1 VRFAFFLFVLV
12 GIPLA
17 EAQSAPSEKSDLAVF
32 IGQLASTRKAI
43 ADGYVR
49 WTDATKAKDV
59 EAVVSLYADDA
70 LVLPEGG
77 DTVSGEGAIRAFYKG
92 WYAGKD
98 KLIKEQFDSSNLVT
112 TGDLA
117 IDTTNFSGVIGD
129 DGKDVVFKGKRL
141 VIWKRQMGDG
151 WKIFR
156 DTWNRSPM

>member
-1 VRFAFFLFVLV
+1 MRFAFFLFVLV

-32 IGQLASTRKAI
+32 IGQLTSTRKAI

-77 DTVSGEGAIRAFYKG
+77 DTVSGKGAIRGFYKG

-98 KLIKEQFDSSNLVT
+98 KLIKEQFEFGHHRGL
-112 TGDLA
+112 GD
-117 IDTTNFSGVIGD
+117 
-129 DGKDVVFKGKRL
+129 
-141 VIWKRQMGDG
+141 
-151 WKIFR
+151 
-156 DTWNRSPM
+156 